1 METSLPISSVSSP
14 TEHSPR
20 FSRSMMISRDSF
32 ASAFRTRACCLKT
45 LRSFMETSILLFGQ
59 IGNKPVRQYGS
70 AYRGDG
76 AELLRELSAAIEM
89 GNGKLSA

>member
-1 METSLPISSVSSP
+1 
-14 TEHSPR
+14 
-20 FSRSMMISRDSF
+20 
-32 ASAFRTRACCLKT
+32 
-45 LRSFMETSILLFGQ
+45 METSILLFGQ